1 MNTLK
6 AIIIDDERSS
16 IESLRFELAEYCPEV
31 ELIESCQDPYQ
42 GKELILKTNP
52 DLIFLDI
59 EMPGMNGFEF
69 LERTPHKN
77 FGIIFTT
84 AYNEYAIKA
93 IKHSALDYL
102 LKPIDKNE
110 LIEAVEKAKQQN
122 AQKTSSRVEQLLS
135 SLNLKK
141 ESKRFAVPT
150 LEGLIM
156 LNSEEI
162 LYCESDGPYCTFH
175 FTTNTKP
182 LLTSKTL
189 KEAEEVLQGGGEF
202 FRVHHSFLINL
213 KFVQKY
219 IRGEGGEVIM
229 NNGKNI
235 PVARSR
241 KQDFMKVL
249 ERI

>member
-1 MNTLK
+1 MQ
-6 AIIIDDERSS
+6 AVIIDDEKHCREVLNLLLLKHCPDVEIIASFAS
-16 IESLRFELAEYCPEV
+16 GEEALKSLGNK
-31 ELIESCQDPYQ
+31 I
-42 GKELILKTNP
+42 NP
-52 DLIFLDI
+52 DVLFLDI

-69 LERTPHKN
+69 LERCPEKN
-77 FGIIFTT
+77 FEIIFTT

-102 LKPIDKNE
+102 LKPIDRNE
-110 LIEAVEKAKQQN
+110 LMLAVGKLSRQQE
-122 AQKTSSRVEQLLS
+122 QKTSARVDLLLTA
-135 SLNLKK
+135 LNLKK
-141 ESKRFAVPT
+141 NSKRFAVPT

-156 LNSEEI
+156 LDSEEI
-162 LYCESDGPYCTFH
+162 LYCESNGPYCTFY
-175 FTTNTKP
+175 FTTNIKP
-182 LLTSKTL
+182 LLTSNTL

-219 IRGEGGEVIM
+219 IRGEGGEVIL

-241 KQDFMKVL
+241 KKGFLQVL
-249 ERI
+249 NKI

>member
-1 MNTLK
+1 MK
-6 AIIIDDERSS
+6 AVIIDDEKHCREVLTTLLGKYCSDVEIAATFSNGAEALES
-16 IESLRFELAEYCPEV
+16 IE
-31 ELIESCQDPYQ
+31 
-42 GKELILKTNP
+42 KTNP
-52 DLIFLDI
+52 DIIFLDI

-77 FGIIFTT
+77 FGIVFTT

-135 SLNLKK
+135 ALKLKK
-141 ESKRFAVPT
+141 EAKRFAVPT

-162 LYCESDGPYCTFH
+162 LYCESDGPYCTFY
-175 FTTNTKP
+175 FTSNAKP

-189 KEAEEVLQGGGEF
+189 KEAEEVLQNGGEF

-229 NNGKNI
+229 SNGKNI

>member
-1 MNTLK
+1 MK
-6 AIIIDDERSS
+6 AVIIDDEKHCREVLTTLLGKYCSDVEIAATFSNGAEALES
-16 IESLRFELAEYCPEV
+16 IEKNSP
-31 ELIESCQDPYQ
+31 D
-42 GKELILKTNP
+42 IL
-52 DLIFLDI
+52 FLDI

>member
-1 MNTLK
+1 MK
-6 AIIIDDERSS
+6 AVIIDDEKHCREVLTTL
-16 IESLRFELAEYCPEV
+16 IQKHCPEV
-31 ELIESCQDPYQ
+31 EVADSFNSGADALNVVDKIVPD
-42 GKELILKTNP
+42 IL
-52 DLIFLDI
+52 FLDI

-69 LERTPHKN
+69 LERCPEKN
-77 FGIIFTT
+77 FEIIFTT

-102 LKPIDKNE
+102 LKPIDKDE
-110 LIEAVEKAKQQN
+110 LILAIAKAKQHHS
-122 AQKTSSRVEQLLS
+122 QKTSARVEQLLS
-135 SLNLKK
+135 SLNLRK

-156 LNSEEI
+156 LNSDEI

-175 FTTNTKP
+175 FTTNAKP

-202 FRVHHSFLINL
+202 FRIHHSFLINL

-219 IRGEGGEVIM
+219 VRGEGGEVIM

-241 KQDFMKVL
+241 KQDFLKVL
-249 ERI
+249 EKI

>member
-1 MNTLK
+1 MK
-6 AIIIDDERSS
+6 AVIIDDEKHCREVLTTL
-16 IESLRFELAEYCPEV
+16 IGKYCPDVEV
-31 ELIESCQDPYQ
+31 AESFTNGAEALQLIE
-42 GKELILKTNP
+42 KINP
-52 DLIFLDI
+52 DILFLDI

-69 LERTPHKN
+69 IERCTLKN
-77 FGIIFTT
+77 FEIIFTT

-110 LIEAVEKAKQQN
+110 LIEAVEKVKQQN
-122 AQKTSSRVEQLLS
+122 AHKTSSRVEQLLS

-141 ESKRFAVPT
+141 EPKRFAVPT

-175 FTTNTKP
+175 FTTTTKP

-189 KEAEEVLQGGGEF
+189 KEAEEVLQGSGDF

-241 KQDFMKVL
+241 KQDFLKVL
-249 ERI
+249 EKI

>member
-1 MNTLK
+1 MK
-6 AIIIDDERSS
+6 AVIIDDEKHCR
-16 IESLRFELAEYCPEV
+16 EVLATLIGKYCPGV
-31 ELIESCQDPYQ
+31 EIAESFTGGAEALQVID
-42 GKELILKTNP
+42 KINP
-52 DLIFLDI
+52 DIIFLDI

-69 LERTPHKN
+69 LEKCPGKN
-77 FGIIFTT
+77 FGIVFTT

-110 LIEAVEKAKQQN
+110 LVEAVEKAKEQN

-135 SLNLKK
+135 TLNLKK
-141 ESKRFAVPT
+141 ENKRFAVPT

-175 FTTNTKP
+175 FITGTKP

-249 ERI
+249 ERM

>member
-1 MNTLK
+1 MK
-6 AIIIDDERSS
+6 AVIIDDEKHCR
-16 IESLRFELAEYCPEV
+16 EVLATLVGKYCPGLEIAASYSSG
-31 ELIESCQDPYQ
+31 EEALFSMES
-42 GKELILKTNP
+42 IHP
-52 DLIFLDI
+52 DLVFLDI

-69 LERTPHKN
+69 LEKYSNKN
-77 FGIIFTT
+77 FEIIFTT

-93 IKHSALDYL
+93 IRHSALDYL
-102 LKPIDKNE
+102 LKPIDKDE
-110 LIEAVEKAKQQN
+110 LITAVQKAGQQN
-122 AQKTSSRVEQLLS
+122 SKKTSARVEQLLA

-141 ESKRFAVPT
+141 EAKRFGVPT

-156 LNSEEI
+156 LNSEDI
-162 LYCESDGPYCTFH
+162 LYCESEGPYCTFH
-175 FTTNTKP
+175 FTNNAKP
-182 LLTSKTL
+182 LLTSRTL

-202 FRVHHSFLINL
+202 FRVHHSYLINL

-241 KQDFMKVL
+241 KQDFLKML
-249 ERI
+249 EKI